1 FLRLTLPTRHSVHM
15 HRKTLISGLLGGLVM
30 IGGSLLPAS
39 SATATTAPEQPPA
52 SSARAAA
59 TLTPA
64 QFETRVI
71 SLVNAR
77 RTNIGCAALRT
88 NSSLV
93 SAARVHTR
101 RMVRAGSMS
110 HQLPGEPGLG
120 RRIVNA
126 GYLNWSAAAEN
137 IAWGASTPQR
147 IFNLW
152 MGSSGH
158 RTNIQNCRYRDGG
171 VGVVI
176 VNGTPWVTLDFGR
189 KR

>member
-1 FLRLTLPTRHSVHM
+1 MLP
-15 HRKTLISGLLGGLVM
+15 KTWISGFIGLV
-30 IGGSLLPAS
+30 IFGASVVPATG
-39 SATATTAPEQPPA
+39 AAAVTTAGP
-52 SSARAAA
+52 SAAA
-59 TLTPA
+59 TTSTRTTAALTPA
-64 QFETRVI
+64 QFETRVL

-77 RTNIGCAALRT
+77 RTNVGCAALRT
-88 NSSLV
+88 NASLT

-101 RMVRAGSMS
+101 RMVNARTMS
-110 HQLPGEPGLG
+110 HQLPGEPGLA

-126 GYLNWSAAAEN
+126 GYVNWSAAAEN

-152 MGSSGH
+152 MNSSGH
-158 RTNIQNCRYRDGG
+158 RTNIQNCRYRDAG